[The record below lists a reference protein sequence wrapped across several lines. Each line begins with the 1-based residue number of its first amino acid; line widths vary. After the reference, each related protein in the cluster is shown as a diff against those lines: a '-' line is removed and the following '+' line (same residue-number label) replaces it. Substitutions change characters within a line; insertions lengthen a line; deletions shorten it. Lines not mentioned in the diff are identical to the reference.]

1 MGSLPT
7 DVGAY
12 QEGPTSVRVFWTPP
26 EPIGQTIGY
35 QIYYTGPTSGN
46 VSFDSVESFR
56 QIVTG
61 LVNGESYQFFV
72 TGTSVHLE
80 SEPVAAGGDGKM
92 IGLGKQRKHY

>member
-7 DVGAY
+7 DVSVI

-26 EPIGQTIGY
+26 EPIGQTIDY
-35 QIYYTGPTSGN
+35 QIYYTGPTSGS
-46 VSFDSVESFR
+46 VSFDGVESFR

-72 TGTSVHLE
+72 AGKSVHLE
-80 SEPVAAGGDGKM
+80 SEPVAAGGDGSV
-92 IGLGKQRKHY
+92 GLGKHY